1 MNKLSKRE
9 IMLII
14 ILVNLIG
21 YYLLFNV
28 IGLSISNTNKSK
40 LEAYEELKAQQD
52 ILEIESIKNQIDTQ
66 NLENLTKKN
75 NEIKNQIFSTT
86 NSENI
91 HYFLNQVAKK
101 SNIVISSINI
111 KKVELGQEETQLSN
125 EETTTETN
133 IDITTETNINQQ
145 ENKDSQV
152 NNQIYMDIIDS
163 TYNIELD
170 IAGEYKDKLNF
181 IKNIENY
188 KKTMAITDFSTVFED
203 KSTTSKLKMTI
214 YTINK
219 ENIDK
224 EFVIK

>member
-9 IMLII
+9 TTLII

-28 IGLSISNTNKSK
+28 IGLSISNMNKSK

-66 NLENLTKKN
+66 NLENLTQKN
-75 NEIKNQIFSTT
+75 NEMKNQIFSTT

-101 SNIVISSINI
+101 SNVAISSINI
-111 KKVELGQEETQLSN
+111 NKFEMAEESN
-125 EETTTETN
+125 EEVTEETTLETSTE
-133 IDITTETNINQQ
+133 IITQDINQDN
-145 ENKDSQV
+145 NKQ
-152 NNQIYMDIIDS
+152 NNQIYTDIVHNA
-163 TYNIELD
+163 YNIELEVV
-170 IAGEYKDKLNF
+170 GEYKDKINF
-181 IKNIENY
+181 IKNIESY
-188 KKTMAITDFSTVFED
+188 KKTMSITDFSTAFED
-203 KSTTSKLKMTI
+203 KTTTSKIKMTI
-214 YTINK
+214 YTIDK
-219 ENIDK
+219 ENIDQ